1 MTVKELQHL
10 AAAMAHEVRNPL
22 NSMAIH
28 VELLE
33 GRMRKEGAGPEILK
47 SLTVLAAEI
56 DRVDKILEQYLG
68 YAGPTEAARAP
79 VKAKMVL
86 ASVIERVRPG
96 AEERGVAVELTDGGG
111 GDARW
116 AVDADALTEALV
128 AVAENAVAAS
138 AKGSVVAITART
150 DDESEQVEVTI
161 ADGAAPIAAA
171 EAAKVFHMGSPRSR
185 GSVGLT
191 VAKQIVKGHGG
202 SITVKPQP
210 AGNGNLF
217 TIRLPLEFEV

>member
-1 MTVKELQHL
+1 MNVKELQHL

-79 VKAKMVL
+79 VPAKALL
-86 ASVIERVRPG
+86 ASVVERVRG
-96 AEERGVAVELTDGGG
+96 EADRRGVTVQVVDGVASS
-111 GDARW
+111 DEKW
-116 AVDADALTEALV
+116 AVDGDALTEALV
-128 AVAENAVAAS
+128 AVTENAVAAS
-138 AKGSVVAITART
+138 GRGSVVAIAART
-150 DDESEQVEVTI
+150 DEDTEQAEVTI
-161 ADGAAPIAAA
+161 TDAAAPIATGDVG
-171 EAAKVFHMGSPRSR
+171 KVFHMGSPRSQ
-185 GSVGLT
+185 GGVGLT

-202 SITVKPQP
+202 SITVRPQEQ
-210 AGNGNLF
+210 GNLF
-217 TIRLPLEFEV
+217 TIRLPLEVEL